1 MSREGQVVGIAPETP
16 TAYDAHAEATP
27 TEASRSRDLWLGA
40 GALNAELSRLA
51 PELLSPTAGMTYRVY
66 YSGESHTQSPIR
78 TMLKIRDARYSLFAA
93 NIEKQALGAR
103 FEFAS
108 QIGSVTRLNPDGS
121 TTELNPEGSMFR
133 DSLGQFDVGVY
144 HIRFRPDSGT

>member
-1 MSREGQVVGIAPETP
+1 
-16 TAYDAHAEATP
+16 
-27 TEASRSRDLWLGA
+27 
-40 GALNAELSRLA
+40 
-51 PELLSPTAGMTYRVY
+51 
-66 YSGESHTQSPIR
+66 
-78 TMLKIRDARYSLFAA
+78 MLKIRDARYTLFAA
-93 NIEKQALGAR
+93 NIEKQAWGAR

-144 HIRFRPDSGT
+144 DIRFRPDSGT